1 MYIPSVIIGTIGG
14 PAKKVSVVW
23 RDEPGV
29 TPYAATEFKIYN
41 AESEYFN
48 IHCFMLINVSN
59 LKQSFIEKPLVR

>member
-1 MYIPSVIIGTIGG
+1 MIIRNVSGWVYVPTVIIGTIGG
-14 PAKKVSVVW
+14 AAKKVSVVW

-48 IHCFMLINVSN
+48 IHG
-59 LKQSFIEKPLVR
+59 